1 MRLIEAGLQI
11 SNSQMMLARTA
22 FTHDERFWIPAFAGM
37 TTMRRTVRRSAPRND
52 PIAKRFDGMR
62 AIGP

>member
-11 SNSQMMLARTA
+11 SDSQLMLARTA
-22 FTHDERFWIPAFAGM
+22 VTHPQRLWIPAFAGM
-37 TTMRRTVRRSAPRND
+37 TARARRND
-52 PIAKRFDGMR
+52 PVAKRFDGMR